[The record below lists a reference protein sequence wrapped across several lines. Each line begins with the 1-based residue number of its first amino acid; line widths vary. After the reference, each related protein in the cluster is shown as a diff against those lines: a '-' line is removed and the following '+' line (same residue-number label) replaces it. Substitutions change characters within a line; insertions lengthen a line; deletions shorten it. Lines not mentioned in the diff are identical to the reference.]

1 MGTAA
6 LSDLGLPN
14 ETSLFALKT
23 SNAWGTYSLEISVI
37 PFIIP
42 LHTSSTRAMVVL
54 YPSLSI

>member
-14 ETSLFALKT
+14 EKFSLKT
-23 SNAWGTYSLEISVI
+23 SDAWGTHILEISVI

-42 LHTSSTRAMVVL
+42 LHTSST
-54 YPSLSI
+54 